1 MEDVGRV
8 GAPAGAEAD
17 KPARG
22 TVAHGGDG
30 HQRPQGQG
38 PLHVQGLPTP
48 CPVQGSLD
56 GGLRIVVQ
64 SRVPGMGWGL
74 PVHPPAHRGLG
85 TPWGSKGLG
94 SSKRGDRVTLGSQ
107 RVLLGA
113 PGIGG
118 GPLPLPP
125 LQSVPPPRASS
136 QLPAWICPQPPPT
149 PGPLEPF
156 TGCQL
161 ASQRG
166 LGRDSDFQ
174 GLPPLSC
181 LSPPWP
187 PHTPSTLRPRGLRRS
202 RPRPAHL
209 LPASPKALRLR
220 LALPPGAHHGPCR
233 VLPFMCSVPD
243 CLPDLLAFAGTGTL
257 RDFARRVSNSL
268 SRKMKLRRGLA
279 FIRVS
284 DSWVKPGGSEE
295 SRLRV

>member
-94 SSKRGDRVTLGSQ
+94 SFQTGGQGNPRLSEGPAWGPWNWRGPSPITPTPVC
-107 RVLLGA
+107 A
-113 PGIGG
+113 PPTGII
-118 GPLPLPP
+118 PASCLDLPP
-125 LQSVPPPRASS
+125 APTHTRPSRALHRVPA
-136 QLPAWICPQPPPT
+136 
-149 PGPLEPF
+149 GF
-156 TGCQL
+156 TT
-161 ASQRG
+161 
-166 LGRDSDFQ
+166 
-174 GLPPLSC
+174 
-181 LSPPWP
+181 W
-187 PHTPSTLRPRGLRRS
+187 
-202 RPRPAHL
+202 
-209 LPASPKALRLR
+209 
-220 LALPPGAHHGPCR
+220 
-233 VLPFMCSVPD
+233 
-243 CLPDLLAFAGTGTL
+243 
-257 RDFARRVSNSL
+257 ART
-268 SRKMKLRRGLA
+268 
-279 FIRVS
+279 
-284 DSWVKPGGSEE
+284 
-295 SRLRV
+295 